1 MKTYI
6 AVTAAAMVLASG
18 LLAAE
23 PVEEAQ
29 KRFKYMSENFERIV
43 RIGVDVQGNQND
55 VTAGVGDEKK
65 MGYEIAF
72 GAERKVEDFRF
83 GTRIMNTIYNYG
95 DKTYYTGTS
104 ETRNSNYG
112 LEMSM
117 SRFYK
122 ATQYFKPYLGAGFG
136 LNKSKI
142 SDDSGFQSETY
153 APTLHLKA
161 GVSGTVIVGIGYYVE
176 VKRRFADNT
185 DKIDGVNGTMTTA
198 GISYQF

>member
-6 AVTAAAMVLASG
+6 AAAAAAMVLASG
-18 LLAAE
+18 VIAAE
-23 PVEEAQ
+23 PVEQ
-29 KRFKYMSENFERIV
+29 NKGFENMRKGFERIV
-43 RIGVDVQGNQND
+43 RIGVDVQGNQDD
-55 VTAGVGDEKK
+55 VTAGVGDKKK

-83 GTRIMNTIYNYG
+83 GTRIMHTIYNYG
-95 DKTYYTGTS
+95 DKTYYTATN

-153 APTLHLKA
+153 APTLHVKA
-161 GVSGTVIVGIGYYVE
+161 GISGEVIVGIGYYVE

-185 DKIDGVNGTMTTA
+185 DNIDGVNGTMTTA
-198 GISYQF
+198 GISHQF